1 MGGDEMK
8 RMAFAFLLAFA
19 ALTAST
25 ATVWADASPSSVATD
40 EAP

>member
-1 MGGDEMK
+1 MK
-8 RMAFAFLLAFA
+8 RIAFAILLALT

-25 ATVWADASPSSVATD
+25 AFWTTQAQADSSVSSTVTD

>member
-1 MGGDEMK
+1 MK

-25 ATVWADASPSSVATD
+25 ATVWADSSVSSTATD